1 MWNLLGL
8 MVMTDTSLTERQKR
22 ELEFYEEYSKR
33 NPCQQV
39 NFAPVVGGES
49 RPWNSYWHIFEVL
62 KESFKADG
70 ERLLDFGCGWGEHSL
85 VFAKIGY
92 EVFGF
97 DLSQNNI
104 ANARSLAEK
113 YEMTDRVHFSVSP
126 AEHLDFADEF
136 FDVVVGVDILHHVNI
151 GQAIAECSRILKK
164 GGMAVF
170 HEPVR
175 APVFDSL
182 RETRL
187 GRWLV
192 SKEASL
198 DRHLTE
204 DERKL
209 SRDDFKIIKSYD
221 LKFSSQRFLLFSRLD
236 RFVRPNKSG
245 PSFLEK
251 FDLRL
256 MKTLPFMKSFG
267 GVMVMVLRKE

>member
-1 MWNLLGL
+1 M
-8 MVMTDTSLTERQKR
+8 MMTETSLTERQKR

-33 NPCQQV
+33 NPCHRV
-39 NFAPVVGGES
+39 CFDPVLGEDS
-49 RPWNSYWHIFEVL
+49 RPWNSYWHLYEIL
-62 KESFKADG
+62 KKTFKSEDQK
-70 ERLLDFGCGWGEHSL
+70 LLDFGCGWGEHSL

-104 ANARSLAEK
+104 ANAQSLAEK
-113 YEMTDRVHFSVSP
+113 YEMTDRVHFSISP
-126 AEHLDFADEF
+126 AEHLDFVDGF

-151 GQAIAECSRILKK
+151 RQAIKECSRILKK
-164 GGMAVF
+164 GGLAVF

-175 APVFDSL
+175 APVFDAF
-182 RETRL
+182 RETRF

-192 SKEASL
+192 PKGASL

-209 SRDDFKIIKSYD
+209 SREDLKIIKSFD
-221 LKFSSQRFLLFSRLD
+221 LEFSSERFLLFSRLD
-236 RFVRPNKSG
+236 RFVRPDKGG

-251 FDLRL
+251 LDLHL
-256 MKTLPFMKSFG
+256 MRTLPFMKPLG